1 MDVFEYCY
9 IFVIGSLSKSFFMET
24 KKLNLCEILKDCPE
38 GTMLYSPFLGTVF
51 FGYID
56 EDYKDITVIDDKD
69 NRFTFDSQ
77 GVLLNAADGEC
88 CLFPSKKNRDW
99 NTWKNPKPKVKR
111 FDPRTLKP
119 FDKVLTRD
127 EFNYVWCPSLFGYM
141 VENDAYPCRCCDD
154 NYRYCIPYNDDTK
167 HLVGTT
173 DEAPVYY
180 RYWEE

>member
-77 GVLLNAADGEC
+77 GALLNAADGEC

-127 EFNYVWCPSLFGYM
+127 EFN
-141 VENDAYPCRCCDD
+141 
-154 NYRYCIPYNDDTK
+154 I
-167 HLVGTT
+167 TT
-173 DEAPVYY
+173 TRNPLPLGGG
-180 RYWEE
+180 